1 MSTDPAGSRQRG
13 VTLIELI
20 VFIVIVG
27 IAIGGVLSILTQAV
41 RTSADPMVQKQA
53 LAIAEALLE
62 EIELQ
67 PFTFCDPDDANASTA
82 TGTGGC
88 ATTVETAAQHTA
100 DGESRYSAANP
111 FDNVIDYGGFAM
123 SAGIL
128 DITGT
133 ALSGLGSYTAT
144 VAVANDASLGAIAN
158 SEVLRITVT
167 VTGPGNTSVV
177 LDGYRTRFA
186 PRT

>member
-1 MSTDPAGSRQRG
+1 MSTDRAGRRQRG

-20 VFIVIVG
+20 AFIVIVG
-27 IAIGGVLSILTQAV
+27 IAIGGVLNILTRAV
-41 RTSADPMVQKQA
+41 RTSANPMVQKQA

-62 EIELQ
+62 EVELQ
-67 PFTFCDPDDANASTA
+67 PFTYCDPDDANAAVA
-82 TGTGGC
+82 TSSAGC
-88 ATTVETAAQHTA
+88 ATLPENSGPEAGET
-100 DGESRYSAANP
+100 RYSAATA
-111 FDNVIDYGGFAM
+111 FDNVNDYSGFAM
-123 SAGIL
+123 NAGIL

-133 ALSGLGSYTAT
+133 ALGGLGSYSAAVT
-144 VAVANDASLGAIAN
+144 VANDASLGGIAGT
-158 SEVLRITVT
+158 EALRVTVT